1 MQITAEMIQKFD
13 VAGPRYTSYPTA
25 PVWTP
30 EVTGQIYS
38 EKLKTFGHNDTTLS
52 LYIHLP
58 FCRSLCTFCACN
70 VVIRPADTKYSEE
83 YLNYLFKEMD
93 LTAKAI
99 GRRKTIRQLHWGG
112 GTPTFSGEDQIRR
125 LYEKIRQTF
134 EIDADAEV
142 AIEIDPR
149 TISESKIRTLRELGF
164 NRISMG
170 VQDFDETVQK
180 NINRVQPFEMVE
192 QTNRWCRELG
202 FHSVNFDLIY
212 GLPHQTRTSFDDT
225 VEKVIA
231 LKPDRIALYS
241 FAYVPWL
248 KHHQRKIDT
257 QTLPEA
263 NEKMEIFVSA
273 RNRFLNAG
281 YQAIAMDHFA
291 LKTDELSKA
300 FNEQKLYRNFMG
312 YTVKPADEYIGLGM
326 TAIGFLGNTF
336 IQNVKELP
344 EYYRLLREG
353 TLPVERGKALTADDQ
368 IRQWVIHSLMCH
380 FSVKRQAFSVKFG
393 VEFDEYFK
401 EEQEHLQNCIEDG
414 LLRKTDDGYEA
425 TEMGRLFI
433 RNVCMGFDWYLRQK
447 GSHQRF
453 SKTV

>member
-25 PVWTP
+25 PVWT
-30 EVTGQIYS
+30 EDVTSRIYI
-38 EKLKTFGHNDTTLS
+38 EKLQAFGQNDKTLS

-70 VVIRPADTKYSEE
+70 VIIRPADEKYSEE
-83 YLNYLFKEMD
+83 YLKYLFKEID
-93 LTAKAI
+93 LVAKAI
-99 GRRKTIRQLHWGG
+99 GRRKKIRQLHWGG

-125 LYEKIRQTF
+125 LFGKIRSTF
-134 EIDADAEV
+134 DIDTDAEI

-149 TISESKIRTLRELGF
+149 TISESKMRTLHDVGF
-164 NRISMG
+164 NRVSMG
-170 VQDFDETVQK
+170 VQDFDEDVQK
-180 NINRVQPFEMVE
+180 SVNRIQPLEVVE
-192 QTNRWCRELG
+192 RTTRWSRELG
-202 FHSVNFDLIY
+202 FGSINFDLIY
-212 GLPHQTRTSFDDT
+212 GLPNQTRASFDDT

-231 LKPDRIALYS
+231 LRPERIALYS

-257 QTLPEA
+257 QTLPDA

-273 RNRFLNAG
+273 RNKFLDAG

-291 LKTDELSKA
+291 LKSDELAKA
-300 FNEQKLYRNFMG
+300 FNEQRLYRNFMG

-326 TAIGFLGNTF
+326 TAIGFLENTF

-344 EYYRLLREG
+344 EYYRLLREE
-353 TLPVERGKALTADDQ
+353 TLPVERGKVLTRDDQ

-380 FSVKRQAFSVKFG
+380 FSVKRQAFSVKFS

-401 EEQEHLQNCIEDG
+401 DEQDHLNNCVEDG
-414 LLRKTDDGYEA
+414 LLQKTDDGYEA

-433 RNVCMGFDWYLRQK
+433 RNVCMGFDWYLKQK
-447 GSHQRF
+447 DGHKRF